1 MSILNEKRQH
11 SVFNRVAGARWRRAE
26 EGMAARLKKGIEN
39 ELHRDKHI
47 AWKIQQN
54 WWWLLKKNEKKS
66 RLEVIM
72 QKNWKEPTTLLM
84 APYFGRQRHE
94 KGWFR

>member
-11 SVFNRVAGARWRRAE
+11 SVFNRVAGARWRWAE

-47 AWKIQQN
+47 
-54 WWWLLKKNEKKS
+54 
-66 RLEVIM
+66 V
-72 QKNWKEPTTLLM
+72 
-84 APYFGRQRHE
+84 
-94 KGWFR
+94 